1 MTNNMDETRNKFY
14 KVMTLLIWSSDYTAS
29 MIRLMSEMN
38 VGDFSDYKDEIK
50 EKIKV
55 TWEHLKCIEQQLITL
70 ADKLGYE
77 KSSNLVEKERWS

>member
-1 MTNNMDETRNKFY
+1 
-14 KVMTLLIWSSDYTAS
+14 MTLLIWSSDYTAS

-55 TWEHLKCIEQQLITL
+55 TWEHQKCIEQQLITL